1 MEEVVVTRLKVFSQ
15 NSDFD
20 DENNVDKYLETRY
33 DNDIGLMNYQEVE
46 EFLDEWYGVDI
57 EDEYENRQKD

>member
-1 MEEVVVTRLKVFSQ
+1 MTRLKVFSQ